1 MKLYLISRTDR
12 VDYDE
17 FDSFVVAAK
26 SEGDALSCS
35 PSKYNYGWTTQNN
48 LTVECIGESNSQVEK
63 VIIASFNAG

>member
-1 MKLYLISRTDR
+1 MKLYLVSRTDR

-26 SEGDALSCS
+26 NEEDALSCS
-35 PSKYNYGWTTQNN
+35 PSEYHYGWTTKEN
-48 LTVECIGESNSQVEK
+48 LKVEFIGWSNSQVER

>member
-17 FDSFVVAAK
+17 FVVAAK
-26 SEGDALSCS
+26 SEEDALSYS
-35 PSKYNYGWTTQNN
+35 PSEYNYGWATQNN